1 MEQSVFSFTI
11 DKDLKSQF
19 DLLCENFGITA
30 STAINMLIKSV
41 VREKKIPFEIL
52 DEKEIT
58 REKAMQVFYALREE
72 AKNNNLQDM
81 TLEEINKEIELSRI
95 ERKNL

>member
-1 MEQSVFSFTI
+1 
-11 DKDLKSQF
+11 
-19 DLLCENFGITA
+19 
-30 STAINMLIKSV
+30 
-41 VREKKIPFEIL
+41 
-52 DEKEIT
+52 
-58 REKAMQVFYALREE
+58 MQVFYALREE